1 MGIKAS
7 IQDWWRRQ
15 TLEDDSPLDNDSVSF
30 IVSFVVHL
38 VIVLTLGFIP
48 WSARERNEPV
58 LITSTIPDEIQPEL
72 EKTPQEV
79 YFSNQP
85 SDQIGANSVDG
96 DFMALSMAPE
106 VSEVSDLPLP
116 LEVEPSQ
123 VANIEI
129 NNAVQFATGLHYS
142 ENIVVKG
149 AAGVGTTGA
158 VGAVDRITHEI
169 LLSLEERK
177 TLVVWLF
184 DQSPSMI
191 RQRSTVNDRFDRIYK
206 ELGVLE
212 AAQMEAFKKHD
223 DKPLL
228 TSVVAFGK
236 AVQAMTKT
244 PTDQLAEIKKAVDA
258 IPADESGDEMTFHA
272 VIQAAKEYSKYRT
285 SMHDGQP
292 ERNVLIVVF
301 TDEAGSD
308 QTDPQF
314 GVDAAVK
321 VCKRYQMPVYVVGVP
336 APFGTKET
344 QVKWVD
350 PDPKYDQTPRWGVVD
365 QGPETLFPERL
376 KLSFSGSK
384 DEDDAIDS
392 GFGPY
397 SLTRLCYETGG
408 IYFTVHP
415 NRDVHRAVSRSQ
427 VEPFSAHIK
436 HFFDSEV
443 MRRYKPDYV
452 SLDEYTRRLKA
463 NKCREALVKAAGLS
477 HTGTLEDPQTR
488 FVKRDEAEF
497 ANALSEAQKD
507 AARLEP
513 KLADLY
519 ENYLKQGEAD
529 RERELSP
536 RWQAGFD
543 LAAGRVLAARVR
555 TEGYNA
561 MLAAAKRGL
570 KFKNEKNNTWILEPS
585 DEISIGS
592 QYQKMA
598 DKAKMYLE
606 RVVNDHPNTP
616 WSLLASKELKQ
627 PLGWKWK
634 EEFTNLAPPPK
645 DMPGNN
651 NNAPAPAD
659 DKKMMLNRPPVRP
672 VPKKL

>member
-1 MGIKAS
+1 ML
-7 IQDWWRRQ
+7 QEWWYRQ
-15 TLEDDSPLDNDSVSF
+15 TLEDDSPFDNDSISFVSSF
-30 IVSFVVHL
+30 IFHLLVVL
-38 VIVLTLGFIP
+38 VLGFMPWGAPKEHDTVVLT
-48 WSARERNEPV
+48 SSV
-58 LITSTIPDEIQPEL
+58 PDEVEPEL
-72 EKTPQEV
+72 LKTPQEV

-106 VSEVSDLPLP
+106 VSEVSEMPLP
-116 LEVEPSQ
+116 LEVEPNDI
-123 VANIEI
+123 ANVEI

-142 ENIVVKG
+142 ENLVVKG

-158 VGAVDRITHEI
+158 IGAVDRITHEI

-191 RQRSTVNDRFDRIYK
+191 RQRSSVNERFDRIYK

-212 AAQMEAFKKHD
+212 AAKMEAFKKHD

-236 AVQAMTKT
+236 TVTPMTKN
-244 PTDQLAEIKKAVDA
+244 PTDQLDEIKKAVDA
-258 IPADESGDEMTFHA
+258 IPADDSGDEMTFHA
-272 VIQAAKEYSKYRT
+272 VIAAAKEYSKYRSAGST
-285 SMHDGQP
+285 D
-292 ERNVLIVVF
+292 RNVMIVVF

-308 QTDPQF
+308 VADQQF
-314 GVDAAVK
+314 GVDTAVK

-350 PDPKYDQTPRWGVVD
+350 PDPKFDQTPRWGVVD

-376 KLSFSGSK
+376 KLSFTGSK
-384 DEDDAIDS
+384 DEDEALDS

-397 SLTRLCYETGG
+397 ALTRLCYETGG

-415 NRDVHRAVSRSQ
+415 NRNVNKAVSRNQ

-436 HFFDSEV
+436 HFFDAEH

-452 SLDEYTRRLKA
+452 SLEEYNRRVKA
-463 NKCREALVKAAGLS
+463 NKSREALVRAAMIS
-477 HTGTLEDPQTR
+477 HTGALENPQTR
-488 FVKRDEAEF
+488 FVKKDEAEF
-497 ANALSEAQKD
+497 SNALTEAQKD
-507 AARLEP
+507 AAKLEP
-513 KLADLY
+513 KLEALY
-519 ENYLKQGEAD
+519 AILREGEAD
-529 RERELSP
+529 REKELTP

-543 LAAGRVLAARVR
+543 LAVGRVLAAKVR
-555 TEGYNA
+555 TEGYNV

-570 KFKNEKNNTWILEPS
+570 KPSNPKNNTWVLKPA
-585 DEISIGS
+585 DEITIGS
-592 QYQKMA
+592 QYQKMGE
-598 DKAKMYLE
+598 KAKMYLE
-606 RVVNDHPNTP
+606 RIVKDHPNTP
-616 WSLLASKELKQ
+616 WALLASKELEQ
-627 PLGWKWK
+627 PLSWKWTD
-634 EEFTNLAPPPK
+634 EFTNLAPPPK
-645 DMPGNN
+645 EMPGN
-651 NNAPAPAD
+651 AAAAAAAAD
-659 DKKMMLNRPPVRP
+659 EAKRMLNRPPVRP